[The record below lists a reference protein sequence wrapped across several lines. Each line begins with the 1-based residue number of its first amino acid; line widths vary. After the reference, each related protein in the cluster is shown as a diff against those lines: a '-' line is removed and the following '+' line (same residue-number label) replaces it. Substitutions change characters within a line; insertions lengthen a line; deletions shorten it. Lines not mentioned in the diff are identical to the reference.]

1 MHFKRLANSFGSR
14 LIDDYVPIRGPD
26 IPDREYAAV
35 IYSFLSALADP
46 AGDFLLQI
54 STVVFGKT
62 LKYGFE
68 NNTFR
73 TVRDRFL
80 RVLQGNSGL
89 PEPHLIDG
97 YILPIPAEPVNLP
110 HNHTIKA
117 VMLGVSDHTKKLITA
132 GGGLSA
138 DMAIRVDLYNI
149 DTFALSVGF
158 AVRDLPFD

>member
-1 MHFKRLANSFGSR
+1 M
-14 LIDDYVPIRGPD
+14 
-26 IPDREYAAV
+26 
-35 IYSFLSALADP
+35 IYPFLSALADP
-46 AGDFLLQI
+46 AGNFLLQI

-62 LKYGFE
+62 LKHGFK
-68 NNTFR
+68 NDPFR

-117 VMLGVSDHTKKLITA
+117 VMLGVADHAKELITA
-132 GGGLSA
+132 GGRFSA
-138 DMAIRVDLYNI
+138 DMAIRIDLYNV
-149 DTFALSVGF
+149 DAFALSVGF
-158 AVRDLPFD
+158 AVCDLPFD